1 MSDLFRNHI
10 VGFPTRRLKCYSF
23 DPRSRI
29 TRSNSVSEV
38 DNDAYYVCTHNFS
51 LCTHK
56 KFRPVRTMYTVKI
69 SSTQT
74 VFGFMRTQTKI
85 PLKLTQC
92 DTFSTSF
99 VWLLCQQ
106 SKSSYIINAGILHQF
121 LVIVFNLKLDVFHHV

>member
-1 MSDLFRNHI
+1 MSDLFGNHI
-10 VGFPTRRLKCYSF
+10 VGFPTRRLKCYSS

-56 KFRPVRTMYTVKI
+56 NIQTCAYHVHSKNQQYTNSFRFYAYSDKNTFKI
-69 SSTQT
+69 
-74 VFGFMRTQTKI
+74 
-85 PLKLTQC
+85 

-106 SKSSYIINAGILHQF
+106 SKSSYNINAGILHQF
-121 LVIVFNLKLDVFHHV
+121 LVIVFNLKLDVLHVL